1 MKIFRYF
8 LFASLLLVMSC
19 KKTSVDG
26 SNRKDFQESI
36 NDMASSLTTLQQI
49 KFNEALYIL
58 KTFGVEADGDI
69 AEIEALGKLLNG
81 KKVPEILKMAD
92 EVAQK
97 NNITW
102 SSTAP
107 PSLGTMNIFGNEKAS
122 EVDPN
127 DITAS
132 ALNIIVKPALSD
144 SISGPKAFVVIPQ
157 LVDQKGEKISFTG
170 AGLETT
176 LEVYSNGNKLQT
188 AKNLMQDNNFKGF
201 TVKYASLP
209 QSSIVDNKLEVK
221 VSVKTAKKVYQMI
234 KSGIEFNPRAIVQA
248 VPTTPSEP
256 TDPTLVDPN
265 NPETPTTGT
274 ETPTTGTTPT
284 TTPAAPP
291 TQPAKPAGD
300 PKSTVSKFL
309 SNLNSQNYKAAF
321 DNADNPAWGSY
332 DKFSNPTSG
341 FGSVKSVKVNSVSA
355 PVTKDNASTINANY
369 DVTDKDGNVTSL
381 NVTYGLKSTAN
392 GWKITSYKINSS
404 KKQ

>member
-1 MKIFRYF
+1 MKFFRYL
-8 LFASLLLVMSC
+8 LFASLVLVMSC

-26 SNRKDFQESI
+26 ANRKAFQESI
-36 NDMASSLTTLQQI
+36 NDMTSSLPTLKQI

-107 PSLGTMNIFGNEKAS
+107 PSLGTMNIFGDEKAS

-127 DITAS
+127 DVTAS
-132 ALNIIVKPALSD
+132 ALNIVVRPAMSD
-144 SISGPKAFVVIPQ
+144 SITGPKAIVVVPQ
-157 LVDQKGEKISFTG
+157 LVDQNGEKINFTG

-176 LEVYSNGNKLQT
+176 LEVFCNGNKLQT
-188 AKNLMQDNNFKGF
+188 AKNMMQDNNFKGF
-201 TVKYASLP
+201 TIKFSSLP
-209 QSSIVDNKLEVK
+209 VASIVDNKLEVK
-221 VSVKTAKKVYQMI
+221 ISVKTAKKVYQMI
-234 KSGIEFNPRAIVQA
+234 KSGIEFNPRAILQA
-248 VPTTPSEP
+248 APSTDIPEP
-256 TDPTLVDPN
+256 TDPTLLDPN
-265 NPETPTTGT
+265 NLETPTTGI
-274 ETPTTGTTPT
+274 ENPTTGTTATSPITPT
-284 TTPAAPP
+284 
-291 TQPAKPAGD
+291 KPAGD
-300 PKSTVSKFL
+300 PKTTVSKFL
-309 SNLNSQNYKAAF
+309 SSLNSQNYKAAF
-321 DNADNPAWGSY
+321 DNAENPAWGSY
-332 DKFSNPTSG
+332 DKFSNPNSG
-341 FGSVKSVKVNSVSA
+341 FGSVKSVKVNSLSA
-355 PVTKDNASTINANY
+355 PVTKDNAATINANY

-381 NVTYGLKSTAN
+381 NVTYGLKSTSN

>member
-1 MKIFRYF
+1 MKFFRYL
-8 LFASLLLVMSC
+8 LFASLVLVMSC

-26 SNRKDFQESI
+26 ANRKAFQESI
-36 NDMASSLTTLQQI
+36 NDMTSSLPTLKQI

-107 PSLGTMNIFGNEKAS
+107 PSLGTMNIFGDEKAS

-127 DITAS
+127 DVTAS
-132 ALNIIVKPALSD
+132 ALNIVVRPAMSD
-144 SISGPKAFVVIPQ
+144 SITGPKAIVVIPQ
-157 LVDQKGEKISFTG
+157 LVDQNGEKINFTG

-176 LEVYSNGNKLQT
+176 LEVFSNGNKLQT
-188 AKNLMQDNNFKGF
+188 AKNMMQDNNFKGF
-201 TVKYASLP
+201 TIKFSSLP
-209 QSSIVDNKLEVK
+209 VASIVDNKLEVK
-221 VSVKTAKKVYQMI
+221 ISVKTAKKVYQMI
-234 KSGIEFNPRAIVQA
+234 KSGIEFNPRAILQA
-248 VPTTPSEP
+248 APSTDIPEP
-256 TDPTLVDPN
+256 TDPTLLDPN
-265 NPETPTTGT
+265 NPENPTNAT
-274 ETPTTGTTPT
+274 ENPSTGTTPAT
-284 TTPAAPP
+284 STTP
-291 TQPAKPAGD
+291 TKPAGD

-309 SNLNSQNYKAAF
+309 SNLNAQNYKAAF

-332 DKFSNPTSG
+332 DKFSNPNSG

-381 NVTYGLKSTAN
+381 NVTYGLKSTPN